1 MRKLLVFSTAVI
13 LLVFSACNKM
23 QTTIEL
29 KNQTDSINYAF
40 GVLNGA
46 NFKMMIDPKDTTK
59 ENITAMLKGFKNGFM
74 NLSESVISK
83 NEAITAGIHI
93 SDGIK
98 NGFLFGDSAIV
109 VNKELIYSTVDSIL
123 NGKTSVA
130 GFTKETANQYFF
142 KIYQQMRADTL
153 HQKLSKEV
161 IDSLNIAYGVMQSA
175 NLPVL
180 KDSNRVEFIKN
191 FNRGK
196 LMTKSTQ
203 RYENLGLSM
212 AANGYKMLSKNGLMG
227 DSTITLNAKVLTV
240 GINAGALKDTTIF
253 SPEKANTY
261 LRGIQESLRKAKMEK
276 EYGAWRQQNEQF
288 LTDNKAKDGIKTT
301 ESGLQYQVI
310 KEGKGAKPAVTDR
323 VKVNYKGTLIDGTV
337 FDSSTEPRKLPT
349 GEMSKPEPAI
359 FGLNQVIRGWAEGL
373 QLMSVGSTYKLF
385 IPAELAYGDNGAGGM
400 IKPFSTLIFDVDL
413 LSIEQPVQKPQQPQ
427 PLVKK

>member
-1 MRKLLVFSTAVI
+1 
-13 LLVFSACNKM
+13 
-23 QTTIEL
+23 
-29 KNQTDSINYAF
+29 
-40 GVLNGA
+40 
-46 NFKMMIDPKDTTK
+46 
-59 ENITAMLKGFKNGFM
+59 
-74 NLSESVISK
+74 
-83 NEAITAGIHI
+83 
-93 SDGIK
+93 
-98 NGFLFGDSAIV
+98 
-109 VNKELIYSTVDSIL
+109 
-123 NGKTSVA
+123 
-130 GFTKETANQYFF
+130 
-142 KIYQQMRADTL
+142 
-153 HQKLSKEV
+153 
-161 IDSLNIAYGVMQSA
+161 
-175 NLPVL
+175 L

-203 RYENLGLSM
+203 RYENLGFSM

-288 LTDNKAKDGIKTT
+288 LADNKAKDGIKTT

-427 PLVKK
+427 PPVKK